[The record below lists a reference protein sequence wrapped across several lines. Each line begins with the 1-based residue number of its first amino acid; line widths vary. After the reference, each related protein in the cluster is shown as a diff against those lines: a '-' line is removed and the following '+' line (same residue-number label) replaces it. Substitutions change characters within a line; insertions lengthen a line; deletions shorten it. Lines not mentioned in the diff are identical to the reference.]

1 MREYSVFKLLPL
13 TPIRSSFGSIFRHF
27 PKVTTFQLSSVEYS
41 LCGVHAM
48 DEHILPNIGS
58 DVCVTNQAIVEL
70 IVSKGLETMNC

>member
-48 DEHILPNIGS
+48 DVTHDGLNVYSIINITIY
-58 DVCVTNQAIVEL
+58 DWHEMNFIIV
-70 IVSKGLETMNC
+70 